1 VSDLRFLLD
10 KFIPQIVIIG
20 NRFEPRRQPKM
31 MSMRRQ
37 ELHAKR
43 VDRSKKRATE
53 RFDSFEWKA
62 GFENPLAR
70 ALLHFISGTIR
81 VSGNHKLR
89 QPFKRALPI
98 FRYLY
103 DAVGDRARFAGAGGS
118 DH

>member
-1 VSDLRFLLD
+1 LD

-20 NRFEPRRQPKM
+20 NRFEPRRQSKM

-53 RFDSFEWKA
+53 RFNGFEWKA
-62 GFENPLAR
+62 GFENLLPR
-70 ALLHFISGTIR
+70 ALLHFISGPIR
-81 VSGNHKLR
+81 VSDNHKLR
-89 QPFKRALPI
+89 QPFGRALPI
-98 FRYLY
+98 LRYLN
-103 DAVGDRARFAGAGGS
+103 DAIGDRAGFAGAGGS